1 MGWDINLKVRKY
13 KSLNFKVIVPSIV
26 IIIIV
31 TLLTVVI
38 SKFYFD
44 KKFGDYIMIKNQN
57 TVQNILMELSEQ
69 YSDNEW
75 NYKNIEKIT
84 YNSLDKGIIVALYD
98 KEDKEIMNIEKN
110 SKDKCNRIMNFIKSS
125 MEGKYGS
132 TTSQFEPVYYPL
144 IKRGEKIGE
153 VRVKFYGPIFYMQNE
168 LVFLDIVNKIILGI
182 GVLLILAS
190 TIMGFIISRSITRP
204 INKLMT
210 KAKYISKGEYD
221 KKIEINT
228 DILEIN
234 DLINSINNLSQ
245 SIKEQEN
252 IRKRLTGDIS
262 HELKTPLT
270 NIQSHLEAMID
281 GIWEPTEERLL
292 SVKEEAERL
301 SSLVSDMQKLNKYD
315 ESSIK
320 LKKDNVNI
328 SDIICFVIFQFSNL
342 AKSKN
347 IKIEYEKKNINL
359 YCDKDKITQALVN
372 ILSNAIRYSNEGST
386 IFIEEK
392 LKDNKVIISIEDQGI
407 GISEEDLKYVFER
420 FYRADKSRTR
430 ATGGTGI
437 GLTIVKSIVSSHGGE
452 VKLESKLGEGSKFT
466 IILPKEDI
474 WLFYGKVILFI
485 MLYK

>member
-1 MGWDINLKVRKY
+1 MKVRKY

-69 YSDNEW
+69 YFDNEW

-144 IKRGEKIGE
+144 IKSGEKIGE

-474 WLFYGKVILFI
+474 
-485 MLYK
+485 

>member
-1 MGWDINLKVRKY
+1 MKVRKY

-31 TLLTVVI
+31 TLLTVAI

-110 SKDKCNRIMNFIKSS
+110 SKDKCKRIMNFIKSS

-144 IKRGEKIGE
+144 IKSGEKIGE

-315 ESSIK
+315 EASIK

-437 GLTIVKSIVSSHGGE
+437 GLTIVKSIVSSHEGE

-466 IILPKEDI
+466 IILPKEKI
-474 WLFYGKVILFI
+474 
-485 MLYK
+485 

>member
-1 MGWDINLKVRKY
+1 MKVRKY

-31 TLLTVVI
+31 TLLTVAI

-69 YSDNEW
+69 YSDNKW
-75 NYKNIEKIT
+75 DYKGMEKIS
-84 YNSLDKGIIVALYD
+84 YNALDKGIIVALYD

-144 IKRGEKIGE
+144 IKSGEKIGE

-168 LVFLDIVNKIILGI
+168 LVFMDIVNKIILGI

-190 TIMGFIISRSITRP
+190 TVIGFIISRSITRP

-315 ESSIK
+315 EASIK

-386 IFIEEK
+386 IFIEER

-466 IILPKEDI
+466 IILPKKDI
-474 WLFYGKVILFI
+474 
-485 MLYK
+485 

>member
-144 IKRGEKIGE
+144 IKSGEKIGE

-281 GIWEPTEERLL
+281 GIWEPTEERLI

-474 WLFYGKVILFI
+474 
-485 MLYK
+485 

>member
-144 IKRGEKIGE
+144 IKSGEKIGE

-372 ILSNAIRYSNEGST
+372 ILSNAIRYSNEGNT
-386 IFIEEK
+386 IFIEER

-474 WLFYGKVILFI
+474 
-485 MLYK
+485 

>member
-57 TVQNILMELSEQ
+57 TVQSILMELSEQ
-69 YSDNEW
+69 YSDNKW
-75 NYKNIEKIT
+75 DYKGMEKIS
-84 YNSLDKGIIVALYD
+84 YNALDKGIIVALYD

-144 IKRGEKIGE
+144 IKSGEKIGE

-190 TIMGFIISRSITRP
+190 TVIGFIISRSITRP

-372 ILSNAIRYSNEGST
+372 ILSNAIRYSNQGST

-466 IILPKEDI
+466 IILPKEKI
-474 WLFYGKVILFI
+474 
-485 MLYK
+485 

>member
-1 MGWDINLKVRKY
+1 MKVRKY

-69 YSDNEW
+69 YSDNKW
-75 NYKNIEKIT
+75 DYKGMEKIS
-84 YNSLDKGIIVALYD
+84 YNALDKGIIVALYD

-144 IKRGEKIGE
+144 IKSGEKIGE

-190 TIMGFIISRSITRP
+190 TVIGFIISRSITRP

-466 IILPKEDI
+466 IILPKKDI
-474 WLFYGKVILFI
+474 RLFYGKVILFLG
-485 MLYK
+485 LYK

>member
-144 IKRGEKIGE
+144 IKSGEKIGE

-281 GIWEPTEERLL
+281 GIWEPTKERLL

-474 WLFYGKVILFI
+474 
-485 MLYK
+485 

>member
-69 YSDNEW
+69 YFDNEW

-98 KEDKEIMNIEKN
+98 KEDKEIMDIEKN
-110 SKDKCNRIMNFIKSS
+110 SKDKCNRVMNFIKSS

-144 IKRGEKIGE
+144 IKNGEKIGE

-182 GVLLILAS
+182 GILLILSS
-190 TIMGFIISRSITRP
+190 TIMGFIISRSIIRP

-210 KAKYISKGEYD
+210 KAKYMSKGEYD

-281 GIWEPTEERLL
+281 GIWEPTEKRLL

-347 IKIEYEKKNINL
+347 INIEYEKKNINL

-466 IILPKEDI
+466 IILPKED
-474 WLFYGKVILFI
+474 
-485 MLYK
+485 M

>member
-31 TLLTVVI
+31 TLLTVAI

-98 KEDKEIMNIEKN
+98 KEDNEIMNIEKN
-110 SKDKCNRIMNFIKSS
+110 SKDKCNRVMNFIKSS

-144 IKRGEKIGE
+144 IKSGEKIGE

-190 TIMGFIISRSITRP
+190 TIMGFIISRSIIRP

-210 KAKYISKGEYD
+210 KAKYMSKGEYD

-281 GIWEPTEERLL
+281 GIWEPTEERLI

-315 ESSIK
+315 EASIK

-392 LKDNKVIISIEDQGI
+392 LKYNKVIISIEDQGI

-474 WLFYGKVILFI
+474 
-485 MLYK
+485 

>member
-1 MGWDINLKVRKY
+1 MKVRKY

-144 IKRGEKIGE
+144 IKSGEKIGE

-228 DILEIN
+228 DVLEIN

-474 WLFYGKVILFI
+474 
-485 MLYK
+485 

>member
-1 MGWDINLKVRKY
+1 MKVRKY

-144 IKRGEKIGE
+144 IKSGEKIGE

-281 GIWEPTEERLL
+281 GVWEPTEERLL

-301 SSLVSDMQKLNKYD
+301 SSLVSDMQKLNRYD

-386 IFIEEK
+386 IFIEER

-466 IILPKEDI
+466 IILPKKDI
-474 WLFYGKVILFI
+474 
-485 MLYK
+485 

>member
-1 MGWDINLKVRKY
+1 MKVRKY

-75 NYKNIEKIT
+75 NY
-84 YNSLDKGIIVALYD
+84 NSLDKGIIVALYD

-144 IKRGEKIGE
+144 IKSGEKIGE

-474 WLFYGKVILFI
+474 
-485 MLYK
+485 

>member
-1 MGWDINLKVRKY
+1 MKVRRY
-13 KSLNFKVIVPSIV
+13 KSLNFKVIVPSIA
-26 IIIIV
+26 IIIIT
-31 TLLTVVI
+31 TLLTVFM

-44 KKFGDYIMIKNQN
+44 KKFGDYIMVKNQN
-57 TVQNILMELSEQ
+57 TVQNILIDLGEQ
-69 YSDNEW
+69 YSEGKW
-75 NYKNIEKIT
+75 NYQNLEKLS
-84 YNSLDKGIIVALYD
+84 YDALDKGIIVALYD
-98 KEDKEIMNIEKN
+98 KENQEVIDIEKN
-110 SKDKCNRIMNFIKSS
+110 SKDRCNKVMNFIKRS

-144 IKRGEKIGE
+144 IKNGEKIGE

-168 LVFLDIVNKIILGI
+168 LVFLNMVNNLILSI
-182 GVLLILAS
+182 GALLILAF
-190 TIMGFIISRSITRP
+190 TIIGFIISKSITKP

-210 KAKYISKGEYD
+210 KAKYISNGDYD
-221 KKIEINT
+221 KKIDINT

-245 SIKEQEN
+245 SIKEQES

-281 GIWEPTEERLL
+281 GIWEPTEERLI

-301 SSLVSDMQKLNKYD
+301 TSLVSDMQKLNKYD
-315 ESSIK
+315 EYSMKI
-320 LKKDNVNI
+320 KKDVVNI
-328 SDIICFVIFQFSNL
+328 SDVICFVVFQFSNL
-342 AKSKN
+342 AKSKK
-347 IKIEYEKKNINL
+347 IKIEYEKKDIQIS
-359 YCDKDKITQALVN
+359 CDKDKITQALVN

-386 IFIEEK
+386 IVIEEK
-392 LKDNKVIISIEDQGI
+392 LKDDKLSISIEDQGL
-407 GISEEDLKYVFER
+407 GISAEDLPYVFER

-452 VKLESKLGEGSKFT
+452 VKVESELGKGSRFT
-466 IILPKEDI
+466 IILPK
-474 WLFYGKVILFI
+474 
-485 MLYK
+485 

>member
-144 IKRGEKIGE
+144 IKSGEKIGE

-301 SSLVSDMQKLNKYD
+301 SSLVSDMQKLSKYD

-474 WLFYGKVILFI
+474 
-485 MLYK
+485 

>member
-144 IKRGEKIGE
+144 IKSGEKIGE

-270 NIQSHLEAMID
+270 NIQSHLEALID

-292 SVKEEAERL
+292 SVKEETERL

-474 WLFYGKVILFI
+474 
-485 MLYK
+485 

>member
-1 MGWDINLKVRKY
+1 MKVRKY

-144 IKRGEKIGE
+144 IKSGEKIGE

-190 TIMGFIISRSITRP
+190 TVIGFIISRSITRP

-466 IILPKEDI
+466 IILPKKDI
-474 WLFYGKVILFI
+474 
-485 MLYK
+485 

>member
-1 MGWDINLKVRKY
+1 MKVRKY

-57 TVQNILMELSEQ
+57 TVQNILIELSEQ

-144 IKRGEKIGE
+144 IKSGEKIGE

-315 ESSIK
+315 EASIK

-474 WLFYGKVILFI
+474 
-485 MLYK
+485 

>member
-1 MGWDINLKVRKY
+1 MKVRKY

-144 IKRGEKIGE
+144 IKSGEKIGE

-342 AKSKN
+342 AKSRN

-474 WLFYGKVILFI
+474 
-485 MLYK
+485 

>member
-144 IKRGEKIGE
+144 IKSGEKIGE

-386 IFIEEK
+386 IFIEER
-392 LKDNKVIISIEDQGI
+392 LKGNKVIISIEDQGI

-474 WLFYGKVILFI
+474 
-485 MLYK
+485 

>member
-1 MGWDINLKVRKY
+1 MKVRKY

-144 IKRGEKIGE
+144 IKSGEKIGE

-190 TIMGFIISRSITRP
+190 TIIGFIISRSITRP

-474 WLFYGKVILFI
+474 
-485 MLYK
+485 

>member
-1 MGWDINLKVRKY
+1 LKVRKY

-144 IKRGEKIGE
+144 IKSGEKIGE

-466 IILPKEDI
+466 IILPKED
-474 WLFYGKVILFI
+474 
-485 MLYK
+485 M

>member
-1 MGWDINLKVRKY
+1 MKVRKY

-31 TLLTVVI
+31 TLLTVFI

-69 YSDNEW
+69 YSDNQW

-132 TTSQFEPVYYPL
+132 TTSQFKPVYYPL
-144 IKRGEKIGE
+144 IKSGEKIGE

-190 TIMGFIISRSITRP
+190 TVIGFIISRSITRP

-315 ESSIK
+315 ESSIN

-466 IILPKEDI
+466 IILPKED
-474 WLFYGKVILFI
+474 
-485 MLYK
+485 M

>member
-69 YSDNEW
+69 YSDNKW
-75 NYKNIEKIT
+75 DYKGMEKIS
-84 YNSLDKGIIVALYD
+84 YNALDKGIIVALYD

-144 IKRGEKIGE
+144 IKSGEKIGE

-190 TIMGFIISRSITRP
+190 TVIGFIISRSITRP

-245 SIKEQEN
+245 SIEEQEN

-386 IFIEEK
+386 IFIEER

-466 IILPKEDI
+466 IILPKKDI
-474 WLFYGKVILFI
+474 
-485 MLYK
+485 

>member
-1 MGWDINLKVRKY
+1 MKVRKY

-144 IKRGEKIGE
+144 IKNGEKIGE

-315 ESSIK
+315 EASIK
-320 LKKDNVNI
+320 IKKDNVNI

-452 VKLESKLGEGSKFT
+452 VKLESKLGEGSKFA

-474 WLFYGKVILFI
+474 
-485 MLYK
+485 

>member
-144 IKRGEKIGE
+144 IKNGEKIGE

-386 IFIEEK
+386 IFIEEG

-474 WLFYGKVILFI
+474 
-485 MLYK
+485 

>member
-1 MGWDINLKVRKY
+1 MKVRKY

-144 IKRGEKIGE
+144 IKSGEKIGE

-262 HELKTPLT
+262 HDLKTPLT

-474 WLFYGKVILFI
+474 
-485 MLYK
+485 

>member
-84 YNSLDKGIIVALYD
+84 YNYLDKGIIVALYD

-144 IKRGEKIGE
+144 IKSGEKIGE

-386 IFIEEK
+386 IFIEER

-474 WLFYGKVILFI
+474 
-485 MLYK
+485 

>member
-84 YNSLDKGIIVALYD
+84 YNSLYKGIIVALYD

-144 IKRGEKIGE
+144 IKSGEKIGE

-386 IFIEEK
+386 IFIEEG

-466 IILPKEDI
+466 IILPKED
-474 WLFYGKVILFI
+474 
-485 MLYK
+485 M

>member
-144 IKRGEKIGE
+144 IKNGEKIGE

-342 AKSKN
+342 AKSRN

-474 WLFYGKVILFI
+474 
-485 MLYK
+485 

>member
-1 MGWDINLKVRKY
+1 MKVRKY

-132 TTSQFEPVYYPL
+132 TTSQFEPVYYAL
-144 IKRGEKIGE
+144 IKSGEKIGE

-474 WLFYGKVILFI
+474 
-485 MLYK
+485 

>member
-1 MGWDINLKVRKY
+1 MKVRKY

-144 IKRGEKIGE
+144 IKSGEKIGE

-466 IILPKEDI
+466 IILPKED
-474 WLFYGKVILFI
+474 
-485 MLYK
+485 M

>member
-1 MGWDINLKVRKY
+1 MKVRKY

-69 YSDNEW
+69 YSDNKW
-75 NYKNIEKIT
+75 DYKGMEKIS
-84 YNSLDKGIIVALYD
+84 YNALDKGIIVALYD

-144 IKRGEKIGE
+144 IKSGEKIGE

-386 IFIEEK
+386 IFIEER

-466 IILPKEDI
+466 IILPKKDI
-474 WLFYGKVILFI
+474 
-485 MLYK
+485 

>member
-69 YSDNEW
+69 YSDNKW
-75 NYKNIEKIT
+75 DYKGMEKIS
-84 YNSLDKGIIVALYD
+84 YNALDKGIIVALYD

-144 IKRGEKIGE
+144 IKSGEKIGE

-190 TIMGFIISRSITRP
+190 TVIGFIISRSITRP

-315 ESSIK
+315 EASIK

-466 IILPKEDI
+466 IILPKKDI
-474 WLFYGKVILFI
+474 
-485 MLYK
+485 

>member
-1 MGWDINLKVRKY
+1 MKVRKY

-144 IKRGEKIGE
+144 IKSGEKIGE

-347 IKIEYEKKNINL
+347 IKIEYEKNNINL

-474 WLFYGKVILFI
+474 
-485 MLYK
+485 

>member
-1 MGWDINLKVRKY
+1 MKVRKY

-144 IKRGEKIGE
+144 IKSGEKIGE

-466 IILPKEDI
+466 IILPKEYI
-474 WLFYGKVILFI
+474 
-485 MLYK
+485 

>member
-1 MGWDINLKVRKY
+1 MKVRKY

-144 IKRGEKIGE
+144 IKSGEKIGE

-328 SDIICFVIFQFSNL
+328 SDIICFLIFQFSNL

-474 WLFYGKVILFI
+474 
-485 MLYK
+485 

>member
-144 IKRGEKIGE
+144 IKSGEKIGE

-228 DILEIN
+228 DVLEIN

-281 GIWEPTEERLL
+281 GIWEPTEKRLL

-386 IFIEEK
+386 IFIEER

-474 WLFYGKVILFI
+474 
-485 MLYK
+485 

>member
-1 MGWDINLKVRKY
+1 MKVRKY

-144 IKRGEKIGE
+144 IKSGEKIGE

-221 KKIEINT
+221 KKIVINT
-228 DILEIN
+228 DIVEIN

-474 WLFYGKVILFI
+474 
-485 MLYK
+485 